1 MNTHIQNRIPFYQF
15 LNLPNKLTLIRVM
28 IVPVLVVVLLTK
40 LSDWLALAIF
50 LAAALTDFAD
60 GYLARS
66 RKQIT
71 ILGKLMD
78 PIADKLLIAGALIS
92 LVELGRVHAWIVVVI
107 VGREFAV
114 NGLRAVAASQN
125 IVIPAGQLGKIK
137 MVAQIVTV
145 SLLIFNIGS
154 FKLTDRAFAKLRNEQ
169 IPQEVLVKLESLRNR
184 DYTFKDRFVVAL
196 ENTIG
201 QELTQQYK
209 TQILQRAALHIWI
222 YRINLSGIVLWLTAF
237 ITVWSGVD
245 YFIEGLKR
253 IDFSV

>member
-1 MNTHIQNRIPFYQF
+1 MKVYQL
-15 LNLPNKLTLIRVM
+15 LNLPNKLTLTRVL

-50 LAAALTDFAD
+50 LAAASTDFVD

-71 ILGKLMD
+71 VLGKLMD

-114 NGLRAVAASQN
+114 NGLRAVAAAQN
-125 IVIPAGQLGKIK
+125 IVIPAGKLGKIK
-137 MVAQIVTV
+137 MVAQIITV

-154 FKLTDRAFAKLRNEQ
+154 FKLTERSFAKLSAEQ
-169 IPQEVLVKLESLRNR
+169 IPREILVKLESLKNHE
-184 DYTFKDRFVVAL
+184 YTFEDQFVIAL
-196 ENTIG
+196 ERTIG
-201 QELTQQYK
+201 KEQSQQYK
-209 TQILQRAALHIWI
+209 FQITQHAALHIWI
-222 YRINLSGIVLWLTAF
+222 YRINLSGIVLALTAF
-237 ITVWSGVD
+237 ITVWSGID
-245 YFIEGLKR
+245 YFVEGLKR
-253 IDFSV
+253 IDMSL